1 MATALGVQPDS
12 NGNGVTPEVH
22 RQILEENTPDPLD
35 AVDREALLQRLPELS
50 GILRQVPDEEQIVS
64 LLRQAGA
71 PVSMEEIGLT
81 EDLIPLSAALS
92 PYVRSRLTVM
102 RILKLLDFTL

>member
-1 MATALGVQPDS
+1 MKRILAICLAALIASLCAAALAESSATLAPDVAFAREVTRTIASLGDNPDV
-12 NGNGVTPEVH
+12 GN
-22 RQILEENTPDPLD
+22 RS
-35 AVDREALLQRLPELS
+35 S
-50 GILRQVPDEEQIVS
+50 GSAAE
-64 LLRQAGA
+64 RQAA
-71 PVSMEEIGLT
+71 EFIRQTMEEIGLT